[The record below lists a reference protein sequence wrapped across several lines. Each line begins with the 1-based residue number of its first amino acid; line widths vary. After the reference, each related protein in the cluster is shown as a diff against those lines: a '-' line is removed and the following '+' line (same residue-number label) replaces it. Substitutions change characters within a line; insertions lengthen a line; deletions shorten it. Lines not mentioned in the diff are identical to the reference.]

1 MNVQDT
7 LPLLLRMLDA
17 EEMAKYECM
26 TPTTL
31 DHLSSYRDGVDQ
43 LEFYIDTYGDDTH
56 RRPTMFFPGAAIG
69 NPANAALFTG
79 ANDFQGTRPR
89 AFNSYPNNVLAYDK
103 HRPAGSSWYHK
114 PRGSFKLE
122 ALYSINGETGA
133 KQRPL
138 ITDNVVYARFK
149 VTEPLLISPFVFGHP
164 DGKQGFYGIQTMNF
178 QMNIAANASRAW
190 RAASFLGQDGINPFT
205 KSATIESFENSQLLF
220 QFLTPHASDLLEP
233 RNVVPYYELPIY
245 RTSNFSSIPSI
256 GFGKQQNDGTY
267 TGGNALATVTLSSSN
282 IQLNCVPDKLIIC
295 VRRQIAGLNCSDTD
309 SYLTINNISIN
320 WNNQAGLLSSM
331 SPEML
336 YRSSILSGL
345 SNLTWDEFCG
355 QTVHSGNPSSNTSD
369 PIGPYMGEGS
379 NNGANRTSGI
389 RLVPTTG
396 SILVLNFAEV
406 IQLTEEYYAP
416 GSLGSFNLQ
425 LTVNATNNHAYE
437 WNGANIEMIIM
448 PMLSGVFVNEK
459 GTSSTFISLLTK
471 EDVIQ
476 ASQQEP
482 YTNFEMRRL
491 IGGNFLNS
499 LKSAA
504 GWISSKLPMVKNVL
518 NNIPH
523 AYAQTGAKVLDALG
537 YGKGAKLMD
546 RLQ

>member
-1 MNVQDT
+1 
-7 LPLLLRMLDA
+7 
-17 EEMAKYECM
+17 M
-26 TPTTL
+26 TGT
-31 DHLSSYRDGVDQ
+31 
-43 LEFYIDTYGDDTH
+43 
-56 RRPTMFFPGAAIG
+56 
-69 NPANAALFTG
+69 
-79 ANDFQGTRPR
+79 NDFYGKRHQS
-89 AFNSYPNNVLAYDK
+89 FFSHPNNVLSYDK
-103 HRPAGSSWYHK
+103 HRLAGSSWYHK
-114 PRGSFKLE
+114 PRGSYKLI
-122 ALYSINGETGA
+122 ALYALNEGA
-133 KQRPL
+133 KIRPR
-138 ITDNVVYARFK
+138 ITDTTVYATFR
-149 VTEPLLISPFVFGHP
+149 VTEPLLLSPFVFGHP

-190 RAASFLGQDGINPFT
+190 RAASFLGQDGTNPFT

-256 GFGKQQNDGTY
+256 GFGKQQADGTY

-295 VRRQIAGLNCSDTD
+295 VRRQVNTLTCCDTD
-309 SYLTINNISIN
+309 SYLTINKISIN
-320 WNNQAGLLSSM
+320 WNNQAGILSSM

-345 SNLTWDEFCG
+345 SNLTWDEFSG
-355 QTVHSGNPSSNTSD
+355 QVVS
-369 PIGPYMGEGS
+369 IG
-379 NNGANRTSGI
+379 NGANNESQPLTPFAGEGAKGAGANTTSGMKLI
-389 RLVPTTG
+389 PTTG

-425 LTVNATNNHAYE
+425 LSLNCTNNHEYE

-504 GWISSKLPMVKNVL
+504 GWITSKLPMVKNVL